1 VRHSGDSLRPPIGLW
16 LVVALLVAAR
26 PHPIAAH
33 DIPAD
38 VTVQVY
44 VKPAGPSVRVLVRA
58 PLESMRD
65 VIMPTRGPGF
75 LELPRA
81 HDAARVAAELWIANG
96 VRVFEDGRNLG
107 RPAMTAVQVSLPA
120 DRSFESWD
128 AALAHVQ
135 GAPLPDATDV
145 VATQAWLDVLLEWP
159 IHADT
164 SAFALETDL
173 ARLGLRTR
181 SVVRFLPPGGAVRAF
196 TYTGDAGLLHLDPRW
211 HQAAGRFVVSGLR
224 HILGGIDHLLFLVC
238 LVVPVRRLKPL
249 VLLAT
254 AFTVAHSITLVAAAL
269 DMAPSGAWFPPLIET
284 LIALSIVWLAL
295 ENIVGAS
302 GGRRR
307 WVLTFLFGLVHG
319 FGFSFALRE
328 TLQFGGTHLVTS
340 LLAFNAGV
348 ELGQI
353 AALLVIVP
361 ALRLL
366 FRFAVAERI
375 GGIVISVLVA
385 HQAWHWM
392 LDRGQELLAH
402 DFPFTRSELISGALR
417 ASILLWLAGWAYW
430 WAKRKMGKW
439 GNGEMG
445 K

>member
-1 VRHSGDSLRPPIGLW
+1 MRHPGDSLRPRIWLW

-26 PHPIAAH
+26 PHSIRAH

-44 VKPAGPSVRVLVRA
+44 VRPAGPSIRVLVRV

-81 HDAARVAAELWIANG
+81 HAAARVAAELWVANG

-107 RPAMTAVQVSLPA
+107 RPAMTAVQLSLPA

-145 VATQAWLDVLLEWP
+145 VATQAWLDVLLELP

-164 SAFALETDL
+164 SAFAIETDL
-173 ARLGLRTR
+173 ARLGVRTR
-181 SVVRFLPPGGAVRAF
+181 SVVRFLPPGGAVRAYA
-196 TYTGDAGLLHLDPRW
+196 YTGDAGLLHLDPRW
-211 HQAAGRFVVSGLR
+211 HQWAGRFVVSGVR
-224 HILGGIDHLLFLVC
+224 HILGGVDHLLFLIC
-238 LVVPVRRLKPL
+238 LVVPVRRFKPL
-249 VLLAT
+249 VLIAT
-254 AFTVAHSITLVAAAL
+254 AFTVAHSITLMAAAL
-269 DMAPSGAWFPPLIET
+269 DLAPSGAWFPPLIET
-284 LIALSIVWLAL
+284 LIAVSIIWLAL
-295 ENIVGAS
+295 ENIVGVS
-302 GGRRR
+302 SGRRR
-307 WVLTFLFGLVHG
+307 WVLTFVFGLVHG

-348 ELGQI
+348 ELGQV

-361 ALRLL
+361 VLHLL
-366 FRFAVAERI
+366 FRFVVAERI
-375 GGIVISVLVA
+375 GGIVIAALVA

-402 DFPFTRSELISGALR
+402 DFPVAQAELIRGALR
-417 ASILLWLAGWAYW
+417 ASILFWLAGWAYW
-430 WAKRKMGKW
+430 WARRRK
-439 GNGEMG
+439 
-445 K
+445 

>member
-1 VRHSGDSLRPPIGLW
+1 M
-16 LVVALLVAAR
+16 ALLVAAN
-26 PHPIAAH
+26 PQSISAH

-44 VKPAGPSVRVLVRA
+44 VRPAGPSVRVLVRV

-65 VIMPTRGPGF
+65 VIMPTRGPGY

-81 HDAARVAAELWIANG
+81 LQAARVAAELWIANG
-96 VRVFEDGRNLG
+96 VRVFEDGRTLG
-107 RPAMTAVQVSLPA
+107 RPAMAAVQVSQPS

-135 GAPLPDATDV
+135 AGPLPDATDV
-145 VATQAWLDVLLEWP
+145 LATQAWLDVLLELP
-159 IHADT
+159 IRADT
-164 SAFALETDL
+164 SAFAIETDF

-181 SVVRFLPPGGAVRAF
+181 SVIRFLPPGGAVRAF
-196 TYTGDAGLLHLDPRW
+196 AYTGDAGLLHLDPRW
-211 HQAAGRFVVSGLR
+211 HQAAGRFVVSGVR
-224 HILGGIDHLLFLVC
+224 HILGGLDHLLFLLC
-238 LVVPVRRLKPL
+238 LVVPVRRFKPL
-249 VLLAT
+249 VLIAT
-254 AFTVAHSITLVAAAL
+254 AFTVAHSMTLMAAAL
-269 DMAPSGAWFPPLIET
+269 DLAPSGSWFPPLIET
-284 LIALSIVWLAL
+284 LIAVSIVWLAL

-302 GGRRR
+302 SGRRR

-340 LLAFNAGV
+340 LLAFNVGV

-353 AALLVIVP
+353 IALLVIVP
-361 ALRLL
+361 VLHLL
-366 FRFAVAERI
+366 FRHVVTERI
-375 GGIVISVLVA
+375 GGIVIAALVA

-392 LDRGQELLAH
+392 MDRGQELLAH
-402 DFPFTRSELISGALR
+402 GFPFAQSELIRGALR

-430 WAKRKMGKW
+430 HARRRKW
-439 GNGEMG
+439 GNGASM